1 MAKIKEEDVRVSRL
15 KLMNQ
20 MHDSNYKL
28 MTQTQDSN
36 LRLKLMTQ
44 EGICS
49 ISINQIKKWNKQ
61 SKDGVRTKEFL

>member
-1 MAKIKEEDVRVSRL
+1 MTKIKDEDVRVSRL

-28 MTQTQDSN
+28 MNQMHDSN
-36 LRLKLMTQ
+36 YKLMTQ

-49 ISINQIKKWNKQ
+49 ISINQIKKGTN
-61 SKDGVRTKEFL
+61 

>member
-1 MAKIKEEDVRVSRL
+1 MKMLGSHDS

-28 MTQTQDSN
+28 MTQNPN

-61 SKDGVRTKEFL
+61 SMDGVGTKAFL